1 MTTSVNSTSVNGWED
16 QMGSDVEQLFFVTS
30 YRYV

>member
-1 MTTSVNSTSVNGWED
+1 MTSSVNSMTAAGWDD

-30 YRYV
+30 YR